1 MFLASYAFIQGR
13 ASLGRK
19 RGGELEDITLLP
31 TPAAKQGKWLK
42 TEGPKVYKCTVSFS
56 TCIAFLHTQCML
68 EQCFQMCQLSP
79 HYWYVSKVPARAPAI
94 IRCPQLL
101 CTINCDTFVWGHDIM
116 FISVCTCVHT
126 LSACMS
132 PCVCISIWSICNLQV
147 QHISEPSMLAPRHLF
162 GWIACTKLPIW

>member
-1 MFLASYAFIQGR
+1 MWTAHTHTHLVLYYACGSTDVHIPPYGGNWPQCLHIVMLSLPCKNSCAYYLAVSYTFVMFLASYAFIQGR

-68 EQCFQMCQLSP
+68 EQCFQQQMCQLSP
-79 HYWYVSKVPARAPAI
+79 HYWYVSKVPARAPS
-94 IRCPQLL
+94 
-101 CTINCDTFVWGHDIM
+101 N
-116 FISVCTCVHT
+116 
-126 LSACMS
+126 
-132 PCVCISIWSICNLQV
+132 N
-147 QHISEPSMLAPRHLF
+147 
-162 GWIACTKLPIW
+162 